1 MLIKVLGVVEALRA
15 SAALASGVGS
25 VAGEGH
31 WRAASPLAAV
41 GRSLLDIVNRGEVS
55 LEDVGAVKRLLGG
68 RPRSGAEATDHVA
81 LVVRQGMTV
90 LVILASKPLNVV
102 LACRDGALLRAL
114 SLMGEHV
121 GLEILEGLA
130 ALGIGAS
137 LLLLD
142 LVAAV
147 VVGGDGRNVE
157 AAAASL
163 AHAQAAS
170 TNTSAVSHGV
180 GRIRAGSEAGLEG
193 TALQVWR

>member
-1 MLIKVLGVVEALRA
+1 MLVKVLGVVEALRA

-25 VAGEGH
+25 IAGEGH

-41 GRSLLDIVNRGEVS
+41 GRSLLDIVDRGEVS
-55 LEDVGAVKRLLGG
+55 LEDVGAVKRLLGR

-102 LACRDGALLRAL
+102 LASGDGALFRAL

-137 LLLLD
+137 LLLLG

-157 AAAASL
+157 AVAAGL

-170 TNTSAVSHGV
+170 TDTSTVSHGV
-180 GRIRAGSEAGLEG
+180 GCIRAGSEAGLEG
-193 TALQVWR
+193 AALQIWR